1 MLERNAQIVA
11 MARQEPVPTLQEIGD
26 KFGLTRE
33 RVRRILAKRNV
44 TKPSRRIP
52 IKQRPCK
59 FIGCQNYHT
68 AKRHRYCDEHA
79 YDSHNGRKTLSHQF
93 RVLTC
98 SKCGTKYQRSEHFMK
113 TTGLRNGKPIGTFCS
128 RECFGGYVAKHF
140 GWQPRPEWQW
150 ARDLQ
155 PGLTYR
161 VKNHKHS
168 RSGVRTTC
176 KLQVLILAL
185 FKRYDKSATTKHDG
199 PDLLVT
205 RLV

>member
-93 RVLTC
+93 RTLTC
-98 SKCGTKYQRSEHFMK
+98 SYCGKQYQRSELYMKAAEHPRALNHFSP
-113 TTGLRNGKPIGTFCS
+113 LRWTFCS
-128 RECFGGYVAKHF
+128 RACQGKLIGRDFGFAAQRK
-140 GWQPRPEWQW
+140 
-150 ARDLQ
+150 AR
-155 PGLTYR
+155 
-161 VKNHKHS
+161 V
-168 RSGVRTTC
+168 
-176 KLQVLILAL
+176 
-185 FKRYDKSATTKHDG
+185 
-199 PDLLVT
+199 
-205 RLV
+205 